1 MFSHRRRRSVY
12 RDIRALAI
20 RWSSIGR
27 QVRSRIDRPP
37 LSGGM
42 QGSGSNW
49 KVVSHGLLKKRVDT
63 RGYMQRRKKI
73 ANKDSGY
80 EEKLI
85 VYDGGYG

>member
-1 MFSHRRRRSVY
+1 M
-12 RDIRALAI
+12 
-20 RWSSIGR
+20 
-27 QVRSRIDRPP
+27 
-37 LSGGM
+37 
-42 QGSGSNW
+42 
-49 KVVSHGLLKKRVDT
+49 KKRVDT